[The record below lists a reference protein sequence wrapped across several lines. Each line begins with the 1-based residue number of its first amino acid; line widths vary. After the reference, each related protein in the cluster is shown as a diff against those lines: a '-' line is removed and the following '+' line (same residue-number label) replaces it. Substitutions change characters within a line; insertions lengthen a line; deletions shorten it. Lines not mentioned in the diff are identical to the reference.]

1 MAITYFGVK
10 ISDNWIEKPDG
21 SLVFK
26 NAVIARTGFQ
36 KYKGFELPQRKH
48 DTPEDEVTAQDLGIE
63 ENDDVNVYRSPEEVF
78 SKRTIG
84 TFEGAPVTDGHPD
97 ELLNIETIA
106 DHQCGHAQNVREGK
120 EPLDG
125 GDFPLLA
132 DLVVTGKDLIEK
144 IKAGL
149 RELSCGYNYHLLKR
163 GEAILQVDI
172 VGNHVAV
179 VPNGR
184 AGKEAAIVDALP
196 IELKQE
202 KLTMSDLL
210 KRIRGLGFQVWA
222 KDAKPEEVADAVD
235 AISKADAKD
244 ADAHVSGCKCADCK
258 GGKDAKPEAE
268 DAKAKDRKRFHD
280 ALDKLMD
287 SRQAEEAE
295 IAEAE
300 DADMEELKSLFGE
313 KNKASDADVDDD
325 FNGLVEKLEKQG
337 HSKEGSKKIAGK
349 VAEEKGDDAA
359 PDDDDEDDDED
370 DSEANDEAVQSQSV
384 PVLQPGERQENPE
397 PSAVDA
403 AYVAGQKAALK
414 AFKPFVAASKDKRL
428 KAAFDTATKL
438 TKAAKT
444 SGGGSYVKVAVA
456 AGARGKSAMDAA
468 GDPEKK
474 REEALNAA
482 FKAAHRKAYK
492 QE

>member
-106 DHQCGHAQNVREGK
+106 EHQCGHAQNVREGK
-120 EPLDG
+120 EALDG

-258 GGKDAKPEAE
+258 GGTLAKPEAE

-300 DADMEELKSLFGE
+300 DADMEELKSMFGE
-313 KNKASDADVDDD
+313 KKAASDAEPEADDEEAED
-325 FNGLVEKLEKQG
+325 
-337 HSKEGSKKIAGK
+337 S
-349 VAEEKGDDAA
+349 EEK
-359 PDDDDEDDDED
+359 EEEE
-370 DSEANDEAVQSQSV
+370 EAEASDEAVQSQSV

-414 AFKPFVAASKDKRL
+414 AFKPFVAASKDRRL

-474 REEALNAA
+474 REDALNAA
-482 FKAAHRKAYK
+482 FKAGHRKAYK